1 MGIGAPTPNFLSMGG
16 QILNGGNDNYLEQPD
31 VEGATNTQFTN
42 ADVTSIMGADE
53 MTRNGG

>member
-1 MGIGAPTPNFLSMGG
+1 M
-16 QILNGGNDNYLEQPD
+16 NGGNDNYLEQPD